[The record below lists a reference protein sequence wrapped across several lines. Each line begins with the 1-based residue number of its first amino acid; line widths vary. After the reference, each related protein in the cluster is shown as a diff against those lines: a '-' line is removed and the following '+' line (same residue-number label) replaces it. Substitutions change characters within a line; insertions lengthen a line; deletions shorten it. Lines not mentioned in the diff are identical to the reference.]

1 MKILIKDLGPI
12 HEFEFDL
19 DKDLYLI
26 YGKNSIGKSHAISA
40 VYLILKNI
48 LKTKQLSDFLQI
60 TEEQDQKLTDFTHQE
75 FQGSLLLNPLAEEIL
90 IEHLSDFL
98 QLLVNS
104 FHNSFSN
111 LENLKNRRNT
121 ESSTISIDFKMLFIQ
136 LQFSESKVWKVEKL
150 HIKKDFSLK
159 RAKYDKTQIDKLGNH
174 IYTTQR
180 KRPGLTFFKDVTGC
194 LASSFNEV
202 SDKISDIY
210 FLPASRSGL
219 YVGMSATAPLLT
231 EFSQLRYAFPNLTFN
246 IPTFSEPMS
255 DYFLQL
261 TSIKANGKV
270 DVFNEMAQKIEQ
282 NILKG
287 EVVFNGDKKRLE
299 YQENESGIN
308 LLVTETS
315 SMISEIAPIVAFLKY
330 ILKQE
335 KETEMPFH
343 KKLTFVNIET
353 VRNVLFIEEP
363 EAHLHPSVQ
372 VQMMRLFVE
381 MANKGIKVIMTTHS
395 DFMFNE
401 LTNLILGDKIKPEQV
416 ASVHLAMTEKGSIDK
431 GDMKA
436 TPEGIDDFN
445 FSEVTEQL
453 YEERMRLIDLK
464 NEVADVVSEN

>member
-1 MKILIKDLGPI
+1 MKILIKNLGPI
-12 HEFEFDL
+12 HEFAFDL
-19 DKDLYLI
+19 DKDLHLV

-48 LKTKQLSDFLQI
+48 LKAKKHPDFLQP
-60 TEEQDQKLTDFTHQE
+60 TDEDVEKLSEFTNKE
-75 FQGSLLLNPLAEEIL
+75 FKGSLLLNPFAEQIL
-90 IEHLSDFL
+90 MDELSVFL

-111 LENLKNRRNT
+111 LENLRNRRNT
-121 ESSTISIDFKMLFIQ
+121 EQSTISMDFKSLFIQ
-136 LQFSESKVWKVEKL
+136 LKFSENKIWQVEEL
-150 HIKKDFSLK
+150 QIKKNFSLQL
-159 RAKYDKTQIDKLGNH
+159 ATYNNTNIDNSGNH
-174 IYTTQR
+174 IYKSRT
-180 KRPGLTFFKDVTGC
+180 KKLGLIFFRDVRDC
-194 LASSFNEV
+194 LALSFNEV

-231 EFSQLRYAFPNLTFN
+231 EFSQLRYSLPNMTFS

-261 TSIKANGKV
+261 TSIKVNGKV
-270 DVFNEMAQKIEQ
+270 DVFNQIAHKIEQ
-282 NILKG
+282 DILKG

-299 YQENESGIN
+299 YQEHGLNVN

-335 KETEMPFH
+335 NE
-343 KKLTFVNIET
+343 IEIRHSKRISSIFEEKS
-353 VRNVLFIEEP
+353 RNVLFIEEP

-372 VQMMRLFVE
+372 VEMMRLFIE
-381 MANKGIKVIMTTHS
+381 LANNGVKIVMTTHS

-401 LTNLILGDKIKPEQV
+401 LTNLILGDKIKSEQV
-416 ASVHLAMTEKGSIDK
+416 ASVHLVMTEKGSIDK

-436 TPEGIDDFN
+436 TAEGMDDFN
-445 FSEVTEQL
+445 FAEVSEQL
-453 YEERMRLIDLK
+453 YEERMRLLDLK
-464 NEVADVVSEN
+464 NENTHVIP